1 MNARRSSSREYG
13 GGLPPVFD
21 AFDDRG
27 ADAPAVF
34 PHYWSRRLS
43 QGLTETG
50 DRSLG
55 ERLRWP
61 LLLGGPALVIGVVAW
76 FVLTGGRYQSTD
88 DAYVQAART
97 PISANV
103 SARVVEL
110 DIHDNQP
117 VKKGEVLFRLDDRDF
132 KVALAQAEAALAAAR
147 LQVKTER
154 ASAGQQDAAVKV
166 AEEAVAYAG
175 REYARRKEL
184 AAGGV
189 ASQQQLDQARD
200 AADEAKARLLVARRQ
215 AAAARTA
222 AGGDSGPIDAH
233 PAVMQAQAAL
243 DRARLAMSY
252 TVIRAPQD
260 GVATKVEQLQLGSYV
275 TAAQPLFWLVSGRPY
290 VEADFKEDQ
299 LAKMRVGQPAE
310 IEVDAFA
317 GRKLN
322 GRVASFSPG
331 AGSTFSIL
339 PPQNATGNWVKVVQR
354 LPVRIEF
361 DDAPPATA
369 AAGLSAKVKVDTLP
383 GGTR

>member
-1 MNARRSSSREYG
+1 M
-13 GGLPPVFD
+13 
-21 AFDDRG
+21 
-27 ADAPAVF
+27 
-34 PHYWSRRLS
+34 S
-43 QGLTETG
+43 QGLDDTG
-50 DRSLG
+50 GKSLG

-61 LLLGGPALVIGVVAW
+61 LLIGGPVIVIAGVAW
-76 FVLTGGRYQSTD
+76 AVLTGGRYQSTD

-110 DIHDNQP
+110 DIHDNQA

-154 ASAGQQDAAVKV
+154 ASAGQQAAAVKV
-166 AEEAVAYAG
+166 AEDALAYAN
-175 REYARRKEL
+175 REYARQKEL

-189 ASQQQLDQARD
+189 ASQQQLDQARN
-200 AADEAKARLLVARRQ
+200 AADESKARLLVAQQQ
-215 AAAARTA
+215 ADAASVA
-222 AGGDSGPIDAH
+222 AGGVSGPIDAH

-252 TVIRAPQD
+252 TVIKAPQD
-260 GVATKVEQLQLGSYV
+260 GVATKVEQIQLGSYV
-275 TAAQPLFWLVSGRPY
+275 TAAQPLFWLVSGRAY

-299 LAKMRVGQPAE
+299 LAKMRPGQPAE
-310 IEVDAFA
+310 IEIDAFP
-317 GRKLN
+317 GRKLT
-322 GRVASFSPG
+322 GKIASFSPG

-361 DDAPPATA
+361 DQTPPDTA
-369 AAGLSAKVKVDTLP
+369 AAGLSARIKVDTLP
-383 GGTR
+383 GGAR